1 MKGISILCI
10 YLLCS
15 GIGFDKRYVLYVYI
29 KNSNKEVVGYSRFAS
44 LFSKKTTLAANLA
57 KVKLPCG
64 RSYRMPPANE
74 MTVEL
79 NGQATWEYEDYLFSQ
94 VVTNVGVQDY
104 AKLEMLLSASIT
116 APFAGVNI
124 SVRVLSHEENVD
136 LNTGFVN

>member
-1 MKGISILCI
+1 MLFRGMG
-10 YLLCS
+10 YE
-15 GIGFDKRYVLYVYI
+15 KRYILFVYI
-29 KNSNKEVVGYSRFAS
+29 TNPNKEVVSYSRFTS
-44 LFSKKTTLAANLA
+44 LFSNKTALAANLA

-64 RSYRMPPANE
+64 RSYRMPPATE
-74 MTVEL
+74 ITVEM

-116 APFAGVNI
+116 SPTAGVNI

-136 LNTGFVN
+136 LNTGFVYFYSFLF